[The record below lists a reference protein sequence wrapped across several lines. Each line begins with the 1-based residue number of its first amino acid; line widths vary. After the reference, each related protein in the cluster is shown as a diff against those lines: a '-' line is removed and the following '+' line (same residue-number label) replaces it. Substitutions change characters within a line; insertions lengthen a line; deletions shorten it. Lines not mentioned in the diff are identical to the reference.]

1 MNFWNIARPEESPVL
16 KKTLSIMRL
25 TTLFSIACSL
35 QISASVYSQET
46 KLSLDVNNQ
55 TIKEVLF
62 RIEKQS
68 GFRFIYESE
77 KVNLNKKVSVHV
89 KEQTVETI
97 LKRLFA
103 GEGVKYEI
111 TENNF
116 ILINPSTKNEKT
128 APSSQAVLQKKNL
141 VQGVVT
147 DENGEPIIGAN
158 VVEKGTTNGTVTD
171 LDGKFTIEV
180 SENGVLQISYIG
192 YAMTELRPSKEANLN
207 VKLREDALQMD
218 EVVVVGYGTVKRAN
232 LGGAV
237 STADA
242 KAFESRPVQNAAQAL
257 QGEVP
262 GLTITRTGGSATKG
276 GKYMVSGATNIDQSE
291 LFSLTN
297 RQGYLIYAA
306 GNTLYGYNFRNG
318 SAAVELRSFP
328 GEKITA
334 IFNDIISDQKDQ
346 DFFYIATYKEGQENG
361 GTLRKYQVIDS
372 ADKIE
377 IIDQETWG
385 DFSRIK
391 NIAFKQF

>member
-377 IIDQETWG
+377 ITDQETWG

>member
-1 MNFWNIARPEESPVL
+1 M
-16 KKTLSIMRL
+16 
-25 TTLFSIACSL
+25 
-35 QISASVYSQET
+35 
-46 KLSLDVNNQ
+46 SLDVNNQ

-68 GFRFIYESE
+68 GFRLSTKSE

-128 APSSQAVLQKKNL
+128 GPFSQAVLQKKNL

-192 YAMTELRPSKEANLN
+192 YAMTELRPSKEANFE
-207 VKLREDALQMD
+207 REVTGRCL
-218 EVVVVGYGTVKRAN
+218 
-232 LGGAV
+232 
-237 STADA
+237 AD
-242 KAFESRPVQNAAQAL
+242 
-257 QGEVP
+257 G
-262 GLTITRTGGSATKG
+262 
-276 GKYMVSGATNIDQSE
+276 
-291 LFSLTN
+291 
-297 RQGYLIYAA
+297 
-306 GNTLYGYNFRNG
+306 
-318 SAAVELRSFP
+318 
-328 GEKITA
+328 
-334 IFNDIISDQKDQ
+334 
-346 DFFYIATYKEGQENG
+346 
-361 GTLRKYQVIDS
+361 
-372 ADKIE
+372 
-377 IIDQETWG
+377 
-385 DFSRIK
+385 
-391 NIAFKQF
+391 